1 MLSRAAGGAE
11 AVPPTGSGHAESSR
25 LPRVRLFSSDRERRL
40 WLLALVWLAAVYI
53 SLGYVRAP
61 TEFLRERNLLRVS
74 VAVLFIVV
82 ATWILRAILRRR
94 PGRRELAAL
103 AVSALAYLAAFLLT
117 ERAEERVHFLQY
129 GLFGG
134 LVYGALLERRA
145 RREEA
150 GPAAAGFG
158 RLWPAPLAIVLTG
171 IAGWGDEAIQ
181 AVLPDRIYD
190 LRDVALNVAA
200 GVLTVAAMFLLAT
213 ARRRDRA

>member
-1 MLSRAAGGAE
+1 MPLFA
-11 AVPPTGSGHAESSR
+11 SS
-25 LPRVRLFSSDRERRL
+25 RERRL
-40 WLLALVWLAAVYI
+40 WVVALVWLGAVYA
-53 SLGYVRAP
+53 SLDYVRAP

-103 AVSALAYLAAFLLT
+103 AVSALAYLSAFLLT

-134 LVYGALLERRA
+134 LVYAALLERRA

>member
-1 MLSRAAGGAE
+1 MPLFA
-11 AVPPTGSGHAESSR
+11 SS
-25 LPRVRLFSSDRERRL
+25 RERRL
-40 WLLALVWLAAVYI
+40 WVVALVWLGAVYA
-53 SLGYVRAP
+53 SLDYVRAP

-103 AVSALAYLAAFLLT
+103 AVSALAYLSAFLLT

-129 GLFGG
+129 GLLGG
-134 LVYGALLERRA
+134 LVYAALLERRA